1 MFIDIRTVDHP
12 DDPKYP
18 GVIRMF
24 HFLQGESYHDKDD
37 PTILHYRET
46 SYADMKG
53 YVPTSL
59 LNMVVASQSS
69 KEYKNMY

>member
-24 HFLQGESYHDKDD
+24 HFLQDESYHDKGD

-46 SYADMKG
+46 SYAD
-53 YVPTSL
+53 
-59 LNMVVASQSS
+59 
-69 KEYKNMY
+69 